1 MIRTSLN
8 TDSDDSL
15 PTVLIALDV
24 DGVLNRI
31 PESRVAPVDAVWIV
45 RRNGEGYWIDAPHD
59 VLKALDGQL
68 RRPGVQLGWLTTW
81 GDDVDLLVE
90 GAFAGLLAGGNVIAS
105 RPDEIFVP
113 IDWKLRALLEHLD
126 QIGNPS
132 YVWADDDAV
141 AEALLFR
148 PSFADSSGRGGGPR
162 LLIDTAP
169 QTGLTMSDVD
179 RIRAFIDTHS

>member
-45 RRNGEGYWIDAPHD
+45 RRNGEGYWIDAP
-59 VLKALDGQL
+59 
-68 RRPGVQLGWLTTW
+68 QLGWLTTW